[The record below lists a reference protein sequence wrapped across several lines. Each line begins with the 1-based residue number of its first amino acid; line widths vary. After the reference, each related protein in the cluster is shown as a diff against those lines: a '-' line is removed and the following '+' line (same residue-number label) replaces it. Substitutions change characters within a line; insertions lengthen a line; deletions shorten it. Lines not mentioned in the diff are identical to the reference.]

1 MKTSAGGRSV
11 LRSARRRA
19 VGARATSPTRGIT
32 AEALFALAPVA
43 PVAVVPL
50 VPSDALVTALQQLA
64 SSGARLAL
72 GYGIAAKR
80 ARDPLA
86 ADVGASLATLHRA
99 VADELAAVLASFG
112 MSVPRTKPTCS
123 ERLRWEWL
131 ASTGLLMNGRPE
143 RPVLDECARIERAA
157 EDHVVMLRDEAEALG
172 LTQLRQ
178 LVTLLQRARAAS
190 LRLEARA
197 LDPSSAVFVA

>member
-1 MKTSAGGRSV
+1 MKTSAAGRSV
-11 LRSARRRA
+11 PRLRSARCRA
-19 VGARATSPTRGIT
+19 IGGRATFPTRGT
-32 AEALFALAPVA
+32 ATEEALFPLV
-43 PVAVVPL
+43 PVAVSL

-64 SSGARLAL
+64 SAGARLAL

-143 RPVLDECARIERAA
+143 LPVLDECARIERAA
-157 EDHVVMLRDEAEALG
+157 EEHVVLLRDEASALG
-172 LTQLRQ
+172 VMQLRQ

-197 LDPSSAVFVA
+197 IDSSRALAIG